1 MENQIATIELEE
13 MVFYAYHGCFT
24 EEKVVG
30 NKFVVNVTIKHDIS
44 HARHSDRIQDTVNY
58 VRIYEAVKKEM
69 MVSSNLLEHVTGR
82 IIDNLFD
89 NFPSLT
95 YAKIKVSKMNPP
107 MGGQMKCVS
116 LTLEKEK
123 KAPL

>member
-1 MENQIATIELEE
+1 MENKFATIELEE

-30 NKFVVNVTIKHDIS
+30 NKFVVNVTIKQDIS
-44 HARHSDRIQDTVNY
+44 LARQSDRIQDTVNY
-58 VRIYEAVKKEM
+58 VMIYEAIKKEM
-69 MVSSNLLEHVTGR
+69 KVSSNLLENVTGR

-95 YAKIKVSKMNPP
+95 YAKVKVSKMNPP

-123 KAPL
+123 KAL